1 MRALAPHAG
10 MSKASRTA
18 EDHAGTRQSTE
29 GLINRINL
37 YEYTHAALD
46 INPISHTY
54 RTGTREKFMRPI
66 ANDVIVNAYYI
77 HFDYFLSCIPISG
90 KVLKLEGSFATR
102 KVYTLYSYNITR
114 FVPTDAC
121 HQDCIRNNNI
131 RAPGEM
137 CEESL
142 YDNYEEANQG
152 LVDKLHSSR
161 NTLQDI
167 IDQIDQNIGSL
178 PELPQTSKEIESP
191 ARFPNWDS
199 ELIDRSSAPRRREVS
214 PASVGS
220 E

>member
-1 MRALAPHAG
+1 M
-10 MSKASRTA
+10 K
-18 EDHAGTRQSTE
+18 
-29 GLINRINL
+29 
-37 YEYTHAALD
+37 
-46 INPISHTY
+46 
-54 RTGTREKFMRPI
+54 PI

-131 RAPGEM
+131 RVPGEM

-178 PELPQTSKEIESP
+178 PELPQTSKEIETP
-191 ARFPNWDS
+191 AGFSNWDS
-199 ELIDRSSAPRRREVS
+199 GLMDRSSAPRRREVS